1 MRSET
6 YFLYFTDSVLRAKAA
21 KRAQAKFEP
30 ENGSS
35 YDGKQTRR
43 QLEGGVKRTD
53 SLG

>member
-6 YFLYFTDSVLRAKAA
+6 YFLYFTDSVLWAKAA

-35 YDGKQTRR
+35 YDGK
-43 QLEGGVKRTD
+43 
-53 SLG
+53 